1 MKKILALL
9 SVFVGLVFV
18 LGACM
23 PQPSND
29 NALLQEQVYALQTQ
43 NALLAEKNSESSGDS
58 QEEVIPQPPTAEE
71 SELTIQT
78 REPETLPTE
87 PVMAGTSINYQN
99 WSLIVS
105 RDIKVWN
112 DGNIIITIYVK
123 NLSKDDK
130 IFRFTNSA
138 VTLKDNLGN
147 VFPHTFEY
155 SHCEKVFDA
164 VKNLTVNGERSAT
177 IKSENY
183 YCDGVHSINSY
194 LGPIPIE
201 ASQLIVHFENFG
213 PFSGVDVIIDL

>member
-1 MKKILALL
+1 
-9 SVFVGLVFV
+9 
-18 LGACM
+18 M

-43 NALLAEKNSESSGDS
+43 NALLEEKSNDSSGES
-58 QEEVIPQPPTAEE
+58 QEEVVPQPPVAEE
-71 SELTIQT
+71 AELTIET

-105 RDIKVWN
+105 RDIKVTN
-112 DGNIIITIYVK
+112 SGNIIITIYVK

-155 SHCEKVFDA
+155 SHCEKVFDE
-164 VKNLTVNGERSAT
+164 VKNLTIKGEGSAT
-177 IKSENY
+177 IKSDRY
-183 YCDGVHSINSY
+183 YCENSNQIDSY
-194 LGPIPIE
+194 VGPIPIE

-213 PFSGVDVIIDL
+213 PFSGVNVIIDL